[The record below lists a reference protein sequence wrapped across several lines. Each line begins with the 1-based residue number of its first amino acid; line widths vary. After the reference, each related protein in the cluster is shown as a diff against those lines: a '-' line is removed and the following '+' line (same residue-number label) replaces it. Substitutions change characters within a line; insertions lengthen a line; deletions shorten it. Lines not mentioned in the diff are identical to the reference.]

1 MTQINYLPPFVG
13 PRILKYLLRMYP
25 QILNR
30 RRGAWTANIIYV
42 VLGMVVVVLV
52 DFHNVWL

>member
-1 MTQINYLPPFVG
+1 MTQINYLPPSVG
-13 PRILKYLLRMYP
+13 PRILKHLLQMYP

-30 RRGAWTANIIYV
+30 RRDAWTANIIYV